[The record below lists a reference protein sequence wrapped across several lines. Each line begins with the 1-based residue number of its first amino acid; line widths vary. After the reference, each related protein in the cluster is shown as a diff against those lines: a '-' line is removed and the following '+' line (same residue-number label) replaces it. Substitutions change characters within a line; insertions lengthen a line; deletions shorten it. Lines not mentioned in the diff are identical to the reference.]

1 MRSCGVHCSKLFTL
15 ESGPFL
21 NGIQFSYCSSSRIYW
36 ECPTLIHRII
46 INRNQIGRGRHVR
59 WDTCDYVSDKTGCFQ
74 SEFNGRNTV
83 RDGFR
88 LREKAFS
95 QSQFQA
101 AGKR

>member
-46 INRNQIGRGRHVR
+46 INRNQIGRGRHVMGLIGIILLGLTAMFKAV
-59 WDTCDYVSDKTGCFQ
+59 DFIVS
-74 SEFNGRNTV
+74 
-83 RDGFR
+83 
-88 LREKAFS
+88 
-95 QSQFQA
+95 
-101 AGKR
+101 